1 MDNCLQPVWT
11 VAWQKRPDGLFWWD
25 KKKLSLFFD
34 IYQLTKRPRMAE
46 ILLAFS
52 SFSCLHHHDTTRHC
66 QCAQNNVRNAVSKN
80 LAPALHAILLYFSPI
95 PLLARDL
102 QFSPDHHSARR
113 ISS

>member
-1 MDNCLQPVWT
+1 MVFS
-11 VAWQKRPDGLFWWD
+11 GGI
-25 KKKLSLFFD
+25 KKLSLFFD

-80 LAPALHAILLYFSPI
+80 LPPALHAILLYFSPI

-102 QFSPDHHSARR
+102 QFSRPQSARR

>member
-1 MDNCLQPVWT
+1 MDNCLQPVWA
-11 VAWQKRPDGLFWWD
+11 VAWQKRPDGLFRWD

-80 LAPALHAILLYFSPI
+80 LPPALHAILLYFSPI

-102 QFSPDHHSARR
+102 QFSPDHQSARR